1 MRAAKTYFWQMGSMS
16 RISITKIKKQ
26 LNRHYSPYPHCSEPN
41 KLTSKFCNNCQ
52 MVLAFDA
59 FNETIK
65 DAEERKKEREEIKA
79 QLKILTASKH
89 IKSFQGFEVAGKEE

>member
-1 MRAAKTYFWQMGSMS
+1 
-16 RISITKIKKQ
+16 
-26 LNRHYSPYPHCSEPN
+26 
-41 KLTSKFCNNCQ
+41 